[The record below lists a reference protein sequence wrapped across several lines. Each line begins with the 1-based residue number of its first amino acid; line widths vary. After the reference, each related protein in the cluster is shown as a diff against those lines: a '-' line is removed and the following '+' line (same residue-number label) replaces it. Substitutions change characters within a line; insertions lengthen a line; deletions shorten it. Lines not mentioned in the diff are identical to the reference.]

1 MQVLVRG
8 LVVWDKA
15 SDTDK
20 FMPGSLNLTSKPRGG
35 VMVIVTV
42 TILLFWFLSKVYE
55 FSIKG
60 KFKF

>member
-1 MQVLVRG
+1 M
-8 LVVWDKA
+8 VWDKA

-20 FMPGSLNLTSKPRGG
+20 FMPGSLNFTSKPRGG